1 MSRFF
6 PHPSYAEDQ
15 PYAKTI
21 LTTHV
26 LTRGL
31 TTGAVIGGMLFGG
44 RALFPRSTS
53 SPPSAAAAVSK
64 SDMKTTT
71 TSQARSPPSPLLAR
85 RLVRGVGISTLWT
98 LAFVGVGLGARMW
111 GREDIEW
118 KDRSWRLLENKGQ
131 LECDDWTYA
140 GMAVGV
146 VTASAAVMVGSRGR
160 KGVVPL
166 VALGGGSGP
175 VGSGGGRAV
184 EVLGTASLGSFAGM
198 LGYMTWRYGVHGG
211 KFPSE

>member
-1 MSRFF
+1 
-6 PHPSYAEDQ
+6 
-15 PYAKTI
+15 
-21 LTTHV
+21 
-26 LTRGL
+26 
-31 TTGAVIGGMLFGG
+31 
-44 RALFPRSTS
+44 
-53 SPPSAAAAVSK
+53 
-64 SDMKTTT
+64 
-71 TSQARSPPSPLLAR
+71 
-85 RLVRGVGISTLWT
+85 
-98 LAFVGVGLGARMW
+98 MW

-146 VTASAAVMVGSRGR
+146 VAASAAVMVGSRGR

-166 VALGGGSGP
+166 VALG
-175 VGSGGGRAV
+175 GGGRAV

-211 KFPSE
+211 KFPSD